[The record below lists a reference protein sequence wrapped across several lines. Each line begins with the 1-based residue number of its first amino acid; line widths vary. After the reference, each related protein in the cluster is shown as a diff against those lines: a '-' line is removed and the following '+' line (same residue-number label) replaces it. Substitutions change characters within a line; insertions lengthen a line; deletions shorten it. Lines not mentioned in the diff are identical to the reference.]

1 MQQNRLVTIT
11 LVNRTLI
18 KRITQTQ
25 TFSSII
31 TKHLVYTHW
40 IYSEYSLDFFFYPDV
55 YLYINLKL
63 QVCLDPKKSD
73 VSHIGT
79 ATI

>member
-11 LVNRTLI
+11 FVNRTLI

-40 IYSEYSLDFFFYPDV
+40 IYSEYSLDFFLSRRLFIY
-55 YLYINLKL
+55 
-63 QVCLDPKKSD
+63 
-73 VSHIGT
+73 
-79 ATI
+79 

>member
-18 KRITQTQ
+18 KRITQ

-40 IYSEYSLDFFFYPDV
+40 IYSEYSLDFFYPDV

>member
-25 TFSSII
+25 TFSSIF

-40 IYSEYSLDFFFYPDV
+40 IYSEY
-55 YLYINLKL
+55 I
-63 QVCLDPKKSD
+63 SD
-73 VSHIGT
+73 IFLSRRLSIY
-79 ATI
+79 

>member
-18 KRITQTQ
+18 KWITQTQ

-40 IYSEYSLDFFFYPDV
+40 IYSEY
-55 YLYINLKL
+55 I
-63 QVCLDPKKSD
+63 SD
-73 VSHIGT
+73 IFLSRRLSIY
-79 ATI
+79 

>member
-40 IYSEYSLDFFFYPDV
+40 IYSEYSLDFFLSRRLSIY
-55 YLYINLKL
+55 
-63 QVCLDPKKSD
+63 
-73 VSHIGT
+73 
-79 ATI
+79 